1 MDTPKPL
8 DRDEYVE
15 QAYFFS
21 HLRERLGQ
29 NQSAQTILEQLDQE
43 VLSTTR
49 LTLAIQFLATEI
61 KHTGLLSTGFAR
73 LAHYFTAFQAF
84 VVRGTESEDVRFP
97 IDQALLVLEFEAK
110 YRVGGIT
117 QAGLFVF
124 QFEVI
129 SRNRLG
135 FQDGLT
141 SMAKDP
147 GYDANWKAFL
157 GDLRHQVGLIDL
169 ADLIYLRSDLFVSE
183 CRRRDPDAEPSLTPL
198 FGEKEGKIAKAHRER
213 DPMYFFAAL
222 QRHLGYPEVPRPR
235 PAASGATQPETLLA
249 KVKDLEGRVRLLEAE
264 LRGKMDIVSDLG
276 RPQLLSDGP
285 EIDISTD

>member
-1 MDTPKPL
+1 MSTTKPL

-29 NQSAQTILEQLDQE
+29 NQSAQMILEQLDQE

-49 LTLAIQFLATEI
+49 LPLAIQFLATEL
-61 KHTGLLSTGFAR
+61 KHTGLLSSGFAR
-73 LAHYFTAFQAF
+73 LAHYFSAFQGF
-84 VVRGTESEDVRFP
+84 VIRGTESEDVRFP
-97 IDQALLVLEFEAK
+97 IDQALLVLESEAK
-110 YRVGGIT
+110 YRASGIT

-141 SMAKDP
+141 CMAKDP

-157 GDLRHQVGLIDL
+157 TDLRHQVGLIDL
-169 ADLIYLRSDLFVSE
+169 SDLIYLRSDLFVTE
-183 CRRRDPDAEPSLTPL
+183 CQRRDPTAEPSLAPL

-213 DPMYFFAAL
+213 DPMHFFAAL

-235 PAASGATQPETLLA
+235 PAAVSASSPEFLLSKIKEMEA
-249 KVKDLEGRVRLLEAE
+249 RLRLLEAE
-264 LRGKMDIVSDLG
+264 SRGKGDIVADLG
-276 RPQLLSDGP
+276 RPELFKDGP
-285 EIDISTD
+285 EIDINTD